1 MAIKDTIKSIIG
13 GEKLPDGVSR
23 STIKE
28 EVGITSESL
37 PVQLIANDGVNI
49 CAEACAC
56 CWDTKIPIGYK
67 ERIEYVRKRT
77 FTGHGSVTEHS
88 NHVYY
93 MEVQYDDLPELIELT
108 TVGQYLHFVVK
119 ASVHSPGVFY
129 VLVGGSWRGYCDL
142 ITKLPISRIAENHLL
157 GRLMSVIYQ
166 SQPSC
171 GYAGCKDVRRVNPEQ
186 FSDAVFDNGVYGAV
200 KHFEIDANTEIV
212 YSDDLDM
219 LICNLAKNCPE
230 PELFT
235 PVDLLEL
242 VTCTVLFKNMSRIIT
257 QQLTRHRNAI
267 TQESQRYVNYGKG
280 GFNSP
285 VLFNPNYS
293 STEQYR
299 VQFGKSSQWFT
310 LQVLGEA
317 IAGIYSQLQS
327 KNSCTT
333 PLKNEDA
340 RGYLPQNIQ
349 CGKIYITFTWSKLMS
364 FFDLRLDPH
373 AQAEIRGYAN
383 QIYDWFLDQY
393 PTYCDYKSLVG
404 GYYLADKIRASEDD
418 GDDAEPYTTFYTQ
431 PCATRHSKSQ
441 SEGPSMNKES
451 LIDVYANSIGMEEAE
466 DSEESEDE

>member
-1 MAIKDTIKSIIG
+1 MAIKDAIKSIIG
-13 GEKLPDGVSR
+13 GEKLPDGVLK
-23 STIKE
+23 STITE
-28 EVGITSESL
+28 EVGIVGEGL

-56 CWDTKIPIGYK
+56 CWDTKIPNNYK
-67 ERIEYVRKRT
+67 ERIEYIRKRT

-166 SQPSC
+166 TQPSC

-186 FSDAVFDNGVYGAV
+186 FSDAVFDNGVYDAV
-200 KHFEIDANTEIV
+200 NHFSIDPDTEII

-285 VLFNPNYS
+285 ALFNSNYNARD
-293 STEQYR
+293 EYAI
-299 VQFGKSSQWFT
+299 QFGKSSQRFT
-310 LQVLGEA
+310 LQALGEA
-317 IAGIYSQLQS
+317 IAGIYSQLQK
-327 KNSCTT
+327 KNIGVT

-383 QIYDWFLDQY
+383 SIYDWFKDQY
-393 PTYCDYKSLVG
+393 PTYSDYKSLVG
-404 GYYLADKIRASEDD
+404 GYYLIEKLLAEAEEGMDSSEFT
-418 GDDAEPYTTFYTQ
+418 EFYIA
-431 PCATRHSKSQ
+431 PCATKSSESQ

-451 LIDVYANSIGMEEAE
+451 LMGIYANSIGMEEAE
-466 DSEESEDE
+466 DSEESEDK